1 VCSILPSTFFTSLG
15 VIDAAATLTMALR
28 SSTCGSGSSTRC
40 KLDTGPN
47 VLNCKARMAHERWE
61 EV

>member
-28 SSTCGSGSSTRC
+28 SSTCGSG
-40 KLDTGPN
+40 
-47 VLNCKARMAHERWE
+47 
-61 EV
+61 